1 MNEGELRSCLNRVGK
16 ACFAAFYKEFAD
28 LSLSADEVADII
40 VRDQPNLSWDA
51 AKTWRC
57 SSARKIIEAGHG
69 KDALRIVLESRVSPD
84 VKGKARRILA
94 SSP

>member
-1 MNEGELRSCLNRVGK
+1 MSEKELRERLKRVGK
-16 ACFAAFYKEFAD
+16 TCFATFYKEFAD
-28 LSLSADEVADII
+28 FSLSAEEVADII
-40 VRDQPNLSWDA
+40 VRNQPTLSFDA

-84 VKGKARRILA
+84 VKEKARRILD

>member
-1 MNEGELRSCLNRVGK
+1 MNSVGK
-16 ACFAAFYKEFAD
+16 ACFAAFYKEFAN

-40 VRDQPNLSWDA
+40 VKDQQNLNRDA

-69 KDALRIVLESRVSPD
+69 KDALRIVIESRVSTD
-84 VKGKARRILA
+84 VKEKAKRMLSGA
-94 SSP
+94 